1 MALTSG
7 PHAEVAL
14 RRRINREEQW
24 RLGPARKWVKGHAA
38 WKRRGGSK
46 GEEKGRVGRGRG
58 FEPRHE
64 FFLFFFF
71 PVFFSFYF
79 KSQI

>member
-7 PHAEVAL
+7 PHAEVAE

-24 RLGPARKWVKGHAA
+24 GLGPARKWVKAHAA

-46 GEEKGRVGRGRG
+46 GEKKGRVGRGRG
-58 FEPRHE
+58 FEPRR
-64 FFLFFFF
+64 
-71 PVFFSFYF
+71 VFFSFSFLFLFLPCFLFYF
-79 KSQI
+79 